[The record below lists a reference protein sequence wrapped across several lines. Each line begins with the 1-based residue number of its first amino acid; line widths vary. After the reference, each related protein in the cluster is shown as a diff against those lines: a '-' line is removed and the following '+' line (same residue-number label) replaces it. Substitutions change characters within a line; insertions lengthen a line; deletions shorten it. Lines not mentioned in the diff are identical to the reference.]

1 MIFKNKNRNF
11 SKIERNLK
19 KSLFEIKENIKDQD
33 YIDIDEYIS
42 HGEYGLAFDLM
53 ISVIQLNKL
62 DIPKELIE
70 SKKLMKI

>member
-1 MIFKNKNRNF
+1 MIFKHKNRNF

-70 SKKLMKI
+70 SKRLMKI

>member
-70 SKKLMKI
+70 SKRLMKI